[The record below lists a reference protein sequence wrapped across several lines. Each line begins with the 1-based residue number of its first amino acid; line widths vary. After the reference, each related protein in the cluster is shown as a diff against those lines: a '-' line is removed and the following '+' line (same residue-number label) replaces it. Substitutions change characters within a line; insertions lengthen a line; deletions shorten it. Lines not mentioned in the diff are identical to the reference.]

1 MSDIVERLNDLIGE
15 IDTTGKCSRPETASV
30 AMEDARDELTRLRE
44 QVTDLQRYQQ
54 ALRFIAISL
63 QEHFDGIGM
72 EVSSSYHHC
81 VVLPD
86 MIRAAIQGKDQPALS
101 SEERALL
108 TRFMEDEPKDRPDRV
123 VEMLRGMRAK
133 VSALE
138 DVRTVLKREA
148 DALKADNAALR
159 AGIGRCYR
167 MLLSEPVTKRAAFK
181 AENILRNLIESA
193 PVPAAAPVAQ
203 GVPDG
208 WQIVPVEAT
217 EAMLKAAVVLQGPD
231 AAAASAPALLAALT
245 KIYRAM
251 LSAAPQP
258 PVVKE
263 SLTTEP
269 PPTAT
274 EDAKDAGGWRE
285 RFCEK
290 CHHVFYGKPEC
301 CGMEAVD
308 FDVSKHGRNLIG
320 SSNSWLQV
328 WNDWGEHP
336 RVRAVLSDMA
346 ENGNFGAATA
356 LSCAI
361 EDAFRELDAIDAAM
375 GGEGD

>member
-15 IDTTGKCSRPETASV
+15 IDTTGKCNRPETASV

-101 SEERALL
+101 SEECALL
-108 TRFMEDEPKDRPDRV
+108 ARFMEDEPKDRPDRV

-167 MLLSEPVTKRAAFK
+167 MLLSEPVAKGAVFK

-203 GVPDG
+203 VVPEG
-208 WQIVPVEAT
+208 WQLVPVEPSD
-217 EAMLKAAVVLQGPD
+217 AMLEEAVFL
-231 AAAASAPALLAALT
+231 AAAENVPALLSALR

-258 PVVKE
+258 PVVKD
-263 SLTTEP
+263 SLTTQP

-274 EDAKDAGGWRE
+274 EDAKDAGRWRPIE
-285 RFCEK
+285 TAPK
-290 CHHVFYGKPEC
+290 DGT
-301 CGMEAVD
+301 
-308 FDVSKHGRNLIG
+308 
-320 SSNSWLQV
+320 
-328 WNDWGEHP
+328 
-336 RVRAVLSDMA
+336 AVLL
-346 ENGNFGAATA
+346 GNAYGTWIARYKPVFSSGYRADDPWFSMMLNHDHMGRGPGWGTPTQWAP
-356 LSCAI
+356 I
-361 EDAFRELDAIDAAM
+361 PAIDAAM
-375 GGEGD
+375 GDEGNG